1 MQEFI
6 GIALSLI
13 VGGLPMVVIILSQRI
28 NGDIL

>member
-1 MQEFI
+1 MEYL
-6 GIALSLI
+6 GIILSVI